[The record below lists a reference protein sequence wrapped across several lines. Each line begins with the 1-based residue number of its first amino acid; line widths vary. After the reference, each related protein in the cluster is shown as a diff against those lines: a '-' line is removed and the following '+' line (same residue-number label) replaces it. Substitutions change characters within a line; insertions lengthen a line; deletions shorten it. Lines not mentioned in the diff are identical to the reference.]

1 MDAFGALSGVTA
13 TDVTVGG
20 LSACALSDGGFPY
33 CWGSSSSGQLD
44 YGGFDTQTRPVA
56 VYTGGALANA
66 RVTQIGT
73 GRATWMVTEQR

>member
-1 MDAFGALSGVTA
+1 MDASGALSGVTV
-13 TDVTVGG
+13 TDVSVGG
-20 LSACALSDGGFPY
+20 LSACALSDDDYPF
-33 CWGSSSSGQLD
+33 CWGGSSSGQLGN
-44 YGGFDTQTRPVA
+44 GGFATQTRPVA